1 MKDLD
6 IYLTVQFLYMG
17 ERFCLTPKVFQQLLS
32 AALTGEWVH
41 IKKKY
46 FIAYVY
52 DCLMFI
58 ME

>member
-1 MKDLD
+1 MGGR
-6 IYLTVQFLYMG
+6 FL
-17 ERFCLTPKVFQQLLS
+17 LAPKVFQQLLS
-32 AALTGEWVH
+32 AALTGVWVH

-46 FIAYVY
+46 FIAYLY